1 MRNRK
6 PKNAFY
12 LINSIGKSIMVK
24 YSTHYDYTHWAR
36 ILITKFI
43 FIMDIIIIYINL
55 NDKLINSFFFQNF
68 GKIISIV
75 VILIKMV
82 NPV

>member
-1 MRNRK
+1 
-6 PKNAFY
+6 
-12 LINSIGKSIMVK
+12 MVK

-55 NDKLINSFFFQNF
+55 NEGRGDYVFKNILCIN
-68 GKIISIV
+68 
-75 VILIKMV
+75 
-82 NPV
+82 